1 MKNTTLVLL
10 VSLPLFGLSACQDTS
25 AGGEDAQNG
34 NASVAAASCHQCGEI
49 ESITPRTVK
58 GEPRAGAAVAGAVIG
73 GVVGHQFGS
82 GSGNDAATAA
92 GAIGGAVAGSEIDRQ
107 RNATTEYDV
116 VVRMDS
122 GDRVQLTRTDIS
134 GLSVGDEVEVR
145 GSSIVPTS

>member
-1 MKNTTLVLL
+1 MKNATLLL
-10 VSLPLFGLSACQDTS
+10 ALSLPLIGLSACQDT
-25 AGGEDAQNG
+25 
-34 NASVAAASCHQCGEI
+34 NASGESAQDGSAAVAAASCHQCGEI

-58 GEPRAGAAVAGAVIG
+58 GEPRAGAALAGAVIG

-116 VVRMDS
+116 VIRMDS
-122 GDRVQLTRTDIS
+122 GERVQLTRTDIS
-134 GLSVGDEVEVR
+134 GLSVGDDVEVR